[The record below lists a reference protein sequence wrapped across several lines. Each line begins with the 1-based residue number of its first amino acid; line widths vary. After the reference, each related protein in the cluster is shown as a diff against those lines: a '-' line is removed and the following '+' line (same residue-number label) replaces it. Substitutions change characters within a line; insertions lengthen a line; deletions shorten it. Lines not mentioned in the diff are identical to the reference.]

1 MVMAG
6 LGRVLAVGDSFEWEG
21 WRFEV
26 VNMGGSRVDKVLAAL
41 PDTQQAVP
49 PRLGS

>member
-1 MVMAG
+1 MAG
-6 LGRVLAVGDSFEWEG
+6 LGRVPAVGDSCEWEG

-26 VNMGGSRVDKVLAAL
+26 VNMDGSRVDKVLATL
-41 PDTQQAVP
+41 PDTQQAAP